1 MGWSYFFGG
10 KGGVARR
17 TPLAAFQKSMSQTKT
32 YFRTI
37 KNLCFPFIDFI
48 EVPILEPTDLMEKD
62 LGVAQ

>member
-1 MGWSYFFGG
+1 MTRIKLGIDEVVLFLWG
-10 KGGVARR
+10 KGGVARG

-48 EVPILEPTDLMEKD
+48 EVPILESTS
-62 LGVAQ
+62 

>member
-1 MGWSYFFGG
+1 M
-10 KGGVARR
+10 ARV

-37 KNLCFPFIDFI
+37 INLCFPFIDFI